1 MSDGFDVIVV
11 GSGAGGAATAH
22 KLVKRGK
29 RVVLIEKGGR
39 LPRDCSTISTREVF
53 KLGRYA
59 NKTEW
64 RDGRGRAFVPNGEH
78 YNVGG
83 KTKWYG
89 AALLRFSEHEFR
101 PDPLHQ
107 CLGWPF
113 GLAELQPYY
122 AEAEQLLH
130 VGTFPNEPELQSVVD
145 TIVAT
150 DPSWKPA
157 SLPLGLKPE
166 ILNDPEEAKHF
177 DGYASPMGYKGEAE
191 QDLIIPIEDAPNFR
205 LVIDN
210 EVVGLIHA
218 PGSPEVVTGVI
229 CADASVYTAPV
240 VVLACGALSSPRLL
254 QDYLARTGLVEDLPC
269 ADLVGRNFK
278 MHINSA
284 LVVFSTGKNTDLL
297 RKTAIFTNEKYPHST
312 VQCLGWLDGEILAT
326 QLPSIVPKLVT
337 DTLGARALGF
347 FVTTEDGS
355 HTENRVIANPGG
367 APVLD
372 YELDRIRPAK
382 DEHEAIIDDFSAKL
396 LQCGFGGSD
405 RWTGLAGTAHAVGT
419 LVTGADPKASVVDAH
434 GKVHGMQGLY
444 VADGSV
450 LPRTSRVNPA
460 LSIFAWGLRLG
471 DHLAGASGANT

>member
-1 MSDGFDVIVV
+1 MSEMYDVIVI
-11 GSGAGGAATAH
+11 GSGAGGAATAF
-22 KLVKRGK
+22 KLVQSGK

-89 AALLRFSEHEFR
+89 AALLRFAEHEFR
-101 PDPLHQ
+101 SDPLHQ

-122 AEAEQLLH
+122 AEAEELLH
-130 VGTFPNEPELQSVVD
+130 VTTFPNEAELERVVEFIM
-145 TIVAT
+145 TA
-150 DPSWKPA
+150 DPSWQAA
-157 SLPLGLKPE
+157 SLPLGLKRS
-166 ILNDPEEAKHF
+166 ILDDPEEAKHF

-191 QDLIIPIEDAPNFR
+191 QDLIVPIEDAPNFR
-205 LVIDN
+205 LVVEN
-210 EVVGLIHA
+210 EVVSLIHP
-218 PGSPEVVTGVI
+218 PGKPETVTGVV
-229 CADASVYTAPV
+229 CADASVFTAPV
-240 VVLACGALSSPRLL
+240 VVLACGAMSSPRLL
-254 QDYLARTGLVEDLPC
+254 QDYLSRTQLDRQLPS

-284 LVVFSTGKNTDLL
+284 LVVFSTAKNTDLL

-326 QLPSIVPKLVT
+326 QLPSFVPKLVS

-355 HTENRVIANPGG
+355 HAENRVIANPGG
-367 APVLD
+367 SPILD

-382 DEHEAIIDDFSAKL
+382 DEHEAIIDDFSGKL
-396 LQCGFGGSD
+396 LHCGFGGAD
-405 RWTGLAGTAHAVGT
+405 RWTGLAGTAHALGT
-419 LVTGADPKASVVDAH
+419 LVTGSDPVASVVDPH
-434 GKVHGMQGLY
+434 GKVHGMEGLY

-450 LPRTSRVNPA
+450 LPRASRVNPA
-460 LSIFAWGLRLG
+460 LSIYAWGLRLG
-471 DHLAGASGANT
+471 QHLAKLNH

>member
-1 MSDGFDVIVV
+1 MSEAYDVIVI
-11 GSGAGGAATAH
+11 GSGAGGAATAY
-22 KLVKRGK
+22 KLVQSGK

-89 AALLRFSEHEFR
+89 AALLRFAEHEFR
-101 PDPLHQ
+101 ADPLHQ

-122 AEAEQLLH
+122 AEAEELLH
-130 VGTFPNEPELQSVVD
+130 VTTFPNEAELERVVEFIM
-145 TIVAT
+145 TA
-150 DPSWKPA
+150 DPSWQAA
-157 SLPLGLKPE
+157 SLPLGLKRD
-166 ILNDPEEAKHF
+166 IINDPEEAKHF

-191 QDLIIPIEDAPNFR
+191 QDLIMPIEDSPNFR
-205 LVIDN
+205 LVVEN
-210 EVVGLIHA
+210 EVVSLIHP
-218 PGSPEVVTGVI
+218 PGTPETVTGVV
-229 CADASVYTAPV
+229 CADASIFTAPV
-240 VVLACGALSSPRLL
+240 VVLACGAMSSPRLL
-254 QDYLARTGLVEDLPC
+254 QDYLSRTQLDRQLPS

-284 LVVFSTGKNTDLL
+284 LVVFSTAKNTDLL

-326 QLPSIVPKLVT
+326 QLPSFVPKLVS

-355 HTENRVIANPGG
+355 HAENRVIANPGG
-367 APVLD
+367 SPILD
-372 YELDRIRPAK
+372 YELDRIHPAK
-382 DEHEAIIDDFSAKL
+382 DEHEAIIDDFSGKL
-396 LQCGFGGSD
+396 LHCGFGGAD
-405 RWTGLAGTAHAVGT
+405 RWTGLAGTAHALGT
-419 LVTGADPKASVVDAH
+419 LVTGADPAASVVDPH
-434 GKVHGMQGLY
+434 GKVHGMEGLY

-450 LPRTSRVNPA
+450 LPRASRVNPA
-460 LSIFAWGLRLG
+460 LSIYAWGLRLG
-471 DHLAGASGANT
+471 AHLAKLNH